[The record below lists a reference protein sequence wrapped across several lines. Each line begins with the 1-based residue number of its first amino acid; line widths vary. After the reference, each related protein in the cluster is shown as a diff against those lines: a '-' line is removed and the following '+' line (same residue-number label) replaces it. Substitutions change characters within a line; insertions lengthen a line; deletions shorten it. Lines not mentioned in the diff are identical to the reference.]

1 MNKTAVNTGVCINVS
16 ASVFTSFGYISGNR
30 IAESYSNSVF
40 TFLRNQTCTFWI
52 HTFSKYSFDFSCV
65 PSSHTEV
72 GNELWWHRPCFQ
84 GLQSNVRVIFCYFF
98 WRWWWFSVDSLTL
111 SWSSWTGNI
120 FVQCIARVSS
130 WLQASLT
137 WGSEQ
142 LSQPEPDGNSTS
154 PSKSGDLEPSQQFP
168 YIHYLQ

>member
-16 ASVFTSFGYISGNR
+16 VSVFTSFGYISGNR

-65 PSSHTEV
+65 PSSHTKV
-72 GNELWWHRPCFQ
+72 GSELWWHRHCFQ

-120 FVQCIARVSS
+120 FVQCIARVPS

-154 PSKSGDLEPSQQFP
+154 PSKSGD
-168 YIHYLQ
+168 